1 MIKPGF
7 LTQGPALEAFTILT
21 EIVQSSGKSRLPA
34 PESGAGEGQ
43 CQTTNGFEMFAQR
56 MPNSG
61 SVGTMGMKTVA
72 FHLYSANLQGWV
84 GPRDFDNRKLFLGL
98 QIQLQAS

>member
-1 MIKPGF
+1 MIESGF
-7 LTQGPALEAFTILT
+7 LTQEPTLEAFTILT

-34 PESGAGEGQ
+34 PGSRAGEGQ

-56 MPNSG
+56 MPSAG

-98 QIQLQAS
+98 PV